1 MDLNAVRMLVQV
13 ADARSF
19 TVAAGQLGIS
29 QSGLSRAISRLEGT
43 LGVRLLHR
51 NTRNV
56 SLTPDGRQFV
66 DHCAP
71 LLSGLDDAER
81 RLGDRPCTPSGVL
94 KLTAPSMFGRKV
106 LVPLAGQLM
115 AAHPQLQF
123 ELVLNDR
130 LVDLVEEGF
139 DAALRTGPISDVRM
153 VARPLRPLHWVTV
166 ASPDYLARHGAP
178 ASVDALHDH
187 TCLAVRNLR
196 SGRLVDWQFR
206 EGDGLRE
213 FTPPARMVFQRRPAG
228 GRRAG
233 RGGHRAGDGFR
244 GGRRARRGAAAARTA
259 AVRRPQPCAVAGVPA
274 IAAGVPQDE
283 GIGRRIAGRQLVGAD
298 RWSARRIGTHGPR
311 ATTNGRGLPGAK
323 HR

>member
-29 QSGLSRAISRLEGT
+29 QSGLSRAISRLESA

-66 DHCAP
+66 EHCAP
-71 LLSGLDDAER
+71 LLSGLEDAER

-166 ASPDYLARHGAP
+166 ASPAYIVQHGEP
-178 ASVDALHDH
+178 ATVDALHDH
-187 TCLAVRNLR
+187 ACLAVRNLR

-206 EGDGLRE
+206 EAEGQLRE
-213 FTPPARMVFQRRPAG
+213 FTPPARMVFDSGDPLVEGALAG
-228 GRRAG
+228 IGIVQVM
-233 RGGHRAGDGFR
+233 DF
-244 GGRRARRGAAAARTA
+244 
-259 AVRRPQPCAVAGVPA
+259 AVADALADGRLQRVLQPF
-274 IAAGVPQDE
+274 E
-283 GIGRRIAGRQLVGAD
+283 GRSRVLSLVYPPSRQASPKLQVLAEALLGGD
-298 RWSARRIGTHGPR
+298 W
-311 ATTNGRGLPGAK
+311 
-323 HR
+323 

>member
-13 ADARSF
+13 AEARSF

-29 QSGLSRAISRLEGT
+29 QSGLSRAIGRLESA

-66 DHCAP
+66 EHCAP
-71 LLSGLDDAER
+71 LLSGLEDAER
-81 RLGDRPCTPSGVL
+81 RLGDRPSTPSGVL

-115 AAHPQLQF
+115 ATHPQLQF

-166 ASPDYLARHGAP
+166 ASPAYIARHGEP

-187 TCLAVRNLR
+187 ACLAVRNLR

-206 EGDGLRE
+206 EADGQLRE
-213 FTPPARMVFQRRPAG
+213 FTPPARMVFDSGDPLVEGALAGIGIVQVMDFAVADALADGRLQRVLQPFE
-228 GRRAG
+228 GRSRVLSLVYPPSRQASPKLQVLAEALL
-233 RGGHRAGDGFR
+233 AGD
-244 GGRRARRGAAAARTA
+244 
-259 AVRRPQPCAVAGVPA
+259 
-274 IAAGVPQDE
+274 
-283 GIGRRIAGRQLVGAD
+283 
-298 RWSARRIGTHGPR
+298 W
-311 ATTNGRGLPGAK
+311 
-323 HR
+323 

>member
-13 ADARSF
+13 AEARSF
-19 TVAAGQLGIS
+19 TLAACQLGIS
-29 QSGLSRAISRLEGT
+29 QSGLSRAIGRLESA

-66 DHCAP
+66 EHCAP
-71 LLSGLDDAER
+71 LLSGLEDAER
-81 RLGDRPCTPSGVL
+81 RLGDRPSTPSGVL

-153 VARPLRPLHWVTV
+153 VARPLRPLNWVTV
-166 ASPDYLARHGAP
+166 ASPAYLAQHGEP
-178 ASVDALHDH
+178 ATVDALHDH
-187 TCLAVRNLR
+187 ACLAVRNLR

-206 EGDGLRE
+206 EADGQLRE
-213 FTPPARMVFQRRPAG
+213 FTPPARMVFDSGDPLVEGALAG
-228 GRRAG
+228 IGIVQVM
-233 RGGHRAGDGFR
+233 DF
-244 GGRRARRGAAAARTA
+244 
-259 AVRRPQPCAVAGVPA
+259 AVADALADGRLQRVLQPF
-274 IAAGVPQDE
+274 E
-283 GIGRRIAGRQLVGAD
+283 GRSRVLSLVYPPSRQASPKLQVLAEALLGGD
-298 RWSARRIGTHGPR
+298 W
-311 ATTNGRGLPGAK
+311 
-323 HR
+323 

>member
-19 TVAAGQLGIS
+19 TLAAGQLGIS
-29 QSGLSRAISRLEGT
+29 QSGLSRAISRLESA

-66 DHCAP
+66 EHCAP
-71 LLSGLDDAER
+71 LLSGLEDAER
-81 RLGDRPCTPSGVL
+81 RLGDRPSTPSGVL

-153 VARPLRPLHWVTV
+153 VARPLRPLNWVTV
-166 ASPDYLARHGAP
+166 ASPAYIAQHGEP
-178 ASVDALHDH
+178 ATVDALHDH
-187 TCLAVRNLR
+187 ACLAVRNLR

-206 EGDGLRE
+206 EGDGQLRE
-213 FTPPARMVFQRRPAG
+213 FTPPARMVFDSGDPLVEGALAG
-228 GRRAG
+228 IGIVQVM
-233 RGGHRAGDGFR
+233 DF
-244 GGRRARRGAAAARTA
+244 
-259 AVRRPQPCAVAGVPA
+259 AVADALADGRLQRVLQPFEGRSRVLA
-274 IAAGVPQDE
+274 LVYPPSRQASPKLQVLAEALLAGN
-283 GIGRRIAGRQLVGAD
+283 
-298 RWSARRIGTHGPR
+298 W
-311 ATTNGRGLPGAK
+311 
-323 HR
+323 

>member
-13 ADARSF
+13 AEARSF

-29 QSGLSRAISRLEGT
+29 QSGLSRAIGRLESA

-51 NTRNV
+51 TTRNV

-66 DHCAP
+66 AHCAP
-71 LLSGLDDAER
+71 LLSGLEDAER
-81 RLGDRPCTPSGVL
+81 RLGDRPSTPAGVL

-153 VARPLRPLHWVTV
+153 VARPLRPLNWVTV
-166 ASPDYLARHGAP
+166 ASPAYIARHGQP
-178 ASVDALHDH
+178 ATVEALQHH
-187 TCLAVRNLR
+187 ACLAVRNLR

-206 EGDGLRE
+206 DGQGQLRE
-213 FTPPARMVFQRRPAG
+213 FTPPARMVFDSGDPLVEGALAG
-228 GRRAG
+228 IGIVQVM
-233 RGGHRAGDGFR
+233 DF
-244 GGRRARRGAAAARTA
+244 
-259 AVRRPQPCAVAGVPA
+259 AVADALADGRLQRVLQPF
-274 IAAGVPQDE
+274 E
-283 GIGRRIAGRQLVGAD
+283 GRSRVLSLVYPPSRQASPKLQVLAEALLGGE
-298 RWSARRIGTHGPR
+298 W
-311 ATTNGRGLPGAK
+311 
-323 HR
+323 

>member
-19 TVAAGQLGIS
+19 TLAAGQLGIS
-29 QSGLSRAISRLEGT
+29 QSGLSRAISRLESA

-66 DHCAP
+66 EHCAP
-71 LLSGLDDAER
+71 LLSGLEDAER
-81 RLGDRPCTPSGVL
+81 RLGDRPSTPSGVL

-153 VARPLRPLHWVTV
+153 VARPLRPLKWVTV
-166 ASPDYLARHGAP
+166 ASPAYIAQHGEP
-178 ASVDALHDH
+178 ATVDALHDH
-187 TCLAVRNLR
+187 ACLAVRNLR

-206 EGDGLRE
+206 EGDGQLRE
-213 FTPPARMVFQRRPAG
+213 FTPPARMVFDSGDPLVEGALAG
-228 GRRAG
+228 IGIVQVM
-233 RGGHRAGDGFR
+233 DF
-244 GGRRARRGAAAARTA
+244 
-259 AVRRPQPCAVAGVPA
+259 AVADALADGRLQRVLQPFEGRSRVLSLVYPPSRQA
-274 IAAGVPQDE
+274 SPKLQVLAEALLAGN
-283 GIGRRIAGRQLVGAD
+283 
-298 RWSARRIGTHGPR
+298 W
-311 ATTNGRGLPGAK
+311 
-323 HR
+323 

>member
-13 ADARSF
+13 AEARSF

-29 QSGLSRAISRLEGT
+29 QSGLSRAIGRLESA

-66 DHCAP
+66 EHCAP
-71 LLSGLDDAER
+71 LLSGLEDAER
-81 RLGDRPCTPSGVL
+81 RLGDRPSTPSGVL

-153 VARPLRPLHWVTV
+153 VARPLRPLNWVTV
-166 ASPDYLARHGAP
+166 ASPGYIARHGEP

-187 TCLAVRNLR
+187 ACLAVRNLR

-206 EGDGLRE
+206 EADGQLRD
-213 FTPPARMVFQRRPAG
+213 FTPPARMVFDSGDPLVEGALAG
-228 GRRAG
+228 IGIVQVM
-233 RGGHRAGDGFR
+233 DF
-244 GGRRARRGAAAARTA
+244 
-259 AVRRPQPCAVAGVPA
+259 AVADALADGRLQRVLQAFEGRSRVLSLVYPPSRQA
-274 IAAGVPQDE
+274 SPKLQVLAEALLAGN
-283 GIGRRIAGRQLVGAD
+283 
-298 RWSARRIGTHGPR
+298 W
-311 ATTNGRGLPGAK
+311 
-323 HR
+323 

>member
-29 QSGLSRAISRLEGT
+29 QSGLSRAISRLESA

-66 DHCAP
+66 EHCAP
-71 LLSGLDDAER
+71 LLSGLEDAER
-81 RLGDRPCTPSGVL
+81 RLGDRPSTPSGVL

-153 VARPLRPLHWVTV
+153 VARPLRPLNWVTV
-166 ASPDYLARHGAP
+166 ASPAYIAQHGEP
-178 ASVDALHDH
+178 ATVDALHDH
-187 TCLAVRNLR
+187 ACLAVRNLR

-206 EGDGLRE
+206 EAEGQLRE
-213 FTPPARMVFQRRPAG
+213 FTPPARTVFDSGDPLVEGALAG
-228 GRRAG
+228 IGIVQVM
-233 RGGHRAGDGFR
+233 DF
-244 GGRRARRGAAAARTA
+244 
-259 AVRRPQPCAVAGVPA
+259 AVADALADGRLQRVLQPF
-274 IAAGVPQDE
+274 E
-283 GIGRRIAGRQLVGAD
+283 GRSRVLSLVYPPSRQASPKLQVLAEALLGGD
-298 RWSARRIGTHGPR
+298 W
-311 ATTNGRGLPGAK
+311 
-323 HR
+323 

>member
-1 MDLNAVRMLVQV
+1 MDFNAVRMLVQV

-29 QSGLSRAISRLEGT
+29 QSGLSRAISRLESA

-66 DHCAP
+66 EHCAP
-71 LLSGLDDAER
+71 LLSGLEDAER
-81 RLGDRPCTPSGVL
+81 RLGDRPSTPSGVL

-166 ASPDYLARHGAP
+166 ASPAYIVQHGEP
-178 ASVDALHDH
+178 ATVDALHDH
-187 TCLAVRNLR
+187 ACLAVRNLR

-206 EGDGLRE
+206 EAEGQLRE
-213 FTPPARMVFQRRPAG
+213 FTPPARMVFDSGDPLVEGALAG
-228 GRRAG
+228 IGIVQVM
-233 RGGHRAGDGFR
+233 DF
-244 GGRRARRGAAAARTA
+244 
-259 AVRRPQPCAVAGVPA
+259 AVADALADGRLQRVLQPF
-274 IAAGVPQDE
+274 E
-283 GIGRRIAGRQLVGAD
+283 GRSRVLSLVYPPSRQASPKLQVLAEALLGGD
-298 RWSARRIGTHGPR
+298 W
-311 ATTNGRGLPGAK
+311 
-323 HR
+323 

>member
-13 ADARSF
+13 AEARSF
-19 TVAAGQLGIS
+19 TLAAGQLGIS
-29 QSGLSRAISRLEGT
+29 QSGLSRAIGRLESA

-66 DHCAP
+66 EHCAP
-71 LLSGLDDAER
+71 LLSGLEDAER
-81 RLGDRPCTPSGVL
+81 RLGDRPSTPSGVL

-153 VARPLRPLHWVTV
+153 VARPLRPLNWVTV
-166 ASPDYLARHGAP
+166 ASPAYLAQHGEP
-178 ASVDALHDH
+178 ATVDALHDH
-187 TCLAVRNLR
+187 ACLAVRNLR

-206 EGDGLRE
+206 EAEGQLRE
-213 FTPPARMVFQRRPAG
+213 FTPPARMVFDSGDPLVEGALAG
-228 GRRAG
+228 IGIVQVM
-233 RGGHRAGDGFR
+233 DF
-244 GGRRARRGAAAARTA
+244 
-259 AVRRPQPCAVAGVPA
+259 AVADALVDGRLQRVLQPF
-274 IAAGVPQDE
+274 E
-283 GIGRRIAGRQLVGAD
+283 GRSRALSLVYPPSRQASPKLQVLAEALLGGD
-298 RWSARRIGTHGPR
+298 W
-311 ATTNGRGLPGAK
+311 
-323 HR
+323 

>member
-29 QSGLSRAISRLEGT
+29 QSGLSRAISRLESA

-66 DHCAP
+66 EHCAP
-71 LLSGLDDAER
+71 LLSGLEDAER
-81 RLGDRPCTPSGVL
+81 RLGDRPSTPSGVL

-153 VARPLRPLHWVTV
+153 VARPLRPLNWVTV
-166 ASPDYLARHGAP
+166 ASPAYIAQHGEP
-178 ASVDALHDH
+178 ATVDALHDH
-187 TCLAVRNLR
+187 ACLAVRNLR

-206 EGDGLRE
+206 EAEGQLRE
-213 FTPPARMVFQRRPAG
+213 FTPPARTVFDSGDPLVEGALAG
-228 GRRAG
+228 IGIVQVM
-233 RGGHRAGDGFR
+233 DF
-244 GGRRARRGAAAARTA
+244 
-259 AVRRPQPCAVAGVPA
+259 AVADALADGRLQRVLQPFEGRSRVLSLVYPPSRQA
-274 IAAGVPQDE
+274 SPKLQVLAQALLAGN
-283 GIGRRIAGRQLVGAD
+283 
-298 RWSARRIGTHGPR
+298 W
-311 ATTNGRGLPGAK
+311 
-323 HR
+323 

>member
-13 ADARSF
+13 AEARSF
-19 TVAAGQLGIS
+19 TTAAGQLGIS
-29 QSGLSRAISRLEGT
+29 QSGLSRAIGRLESE

-66 DHCAP
+66 EHCTP
-71 LLSGLDDAER
+71 LLCGLEDAER

-106 LVPLAGQLM
+106 LVPIAGRLM
-115 AAHPQLQF
+115 AQHPQLQF

-153 VARPLRPLHWVTV
+153 VARPLRPLRWVTV
-166 ASPDYLARHGAP
+166 ASPDYITRHGAP
-178 ASVDALHDH
+178 ASVDALQDH

-206 EGDGLRE
+206 QADGQLRE
-213 FTPPARMVFQRRPAG
+213 FTAAARMVFDSGDPLVEAAMAGIGIVQVMDFAVADALASGRLQRVLQPFE
-228 GRRAG
+228 GRERALSLVYPPS
-233 RGGHRAGDGFR
+233 RQASPKMKVLAEALLAGD
-244 GGRRARRGAAAARTA
+244 
-259 AVRRPQPCAVAGVPA
+259 
-274 IAAGVPQDE
+274 
-283 GIGRRIAGRQLVGAD
+283 
-298 RWSARRIGTHGPR
+298 W
-311 ATTNGRGLPGAK
+311 
-323 HR
+323 

>member
-13 ADARSF
+13 AEARSF

-29 QSGLSRAISRLEGT
+29 QSGLSRAIGRLESA

-66 DHCAP
+66 EHCAP
-71 LLSGLDDAER
+71 LLSGLEDAER
-81 RLGDRPCTPSGVL
+81 RLGDRPSTPSGVL

-115 AAHPQLQF
+115 ATHPQLQF

-153 VARPLRPLHWVTV
+153 VARPLRPLNWVTV
-166 ASPDYLARHGAP
+166 ASPAYIARHGEP

-187 TCLAVRNLR
+187 ACLAVRNLR

-206 EGDGLRE
+206 EADGQLRE
-213 FTPPARMVFQRRPAG
+213 FTPPARMVFDSGDPLVEGALAG
-228 GRRAG
+228 IGIVQVM
-233 RGGHRAGDGFR
+233 DF
-244 GGRRARRGAAAARTA
+244 
-259 AVRRPQPCAVAGVPA
+259 AVADALADGRLQRVLQPFEGRSRVLSLVYPPSRQA
-274 IAAGVPQDE
+274 SPKLQVLAEALLAGN
-283 GIGRRIAGRQLVGAD
+283 
-298 RWSARRIGTHGPR
+298 W
-311 ATTNGRGLPGAK
+311 
-323 HR
+323 

>member
-29 QSGLSRAISRLEGT
+29 QSGLSRAISRLESA

-66 DHCAP
+66 EHCAP

-81 RLGDRPCTPSGVL
+81 RLGDRPSTPSGVL

-115 AAHPQLQF
+115 ATHPQLQF

-153 VARPLRPLHWVTV
+153 VARPLRPLNWVTV
-166 ASPDYLARHGAP
+166 ASPAYIAQHGEP
-178 ASVDALHDH
+178 ATVDALHDH
-187 TCLAVRNLR
+187 ACLAVRNLR

-206 EGDGLRE
+206 EAHGQLRE
-213 FTPPARMVFQRRPAG
+213 FTPPARMVFDSGDPLVEGALAG
-228 GRRAG
+228 IGIVQVM
-233 RGGHRAGDGFR
+233 DF
-244 GGRRARRGAAAARTA
+244 
-259 AVRRPQPCAVAGVPA
+259 AVADALADGRLQRVLQPF
-274 IAAGVPQDE
+274 E
-283 GIGRRIAGRQLVGAD
+283 GRSRVLSLVYPPSRQASPKLQVLAEALLGGD
-298 RWSARRIGTHGPR
+298 W
-311 ATTNGRGLPGAK
+311 
-323 HR
+323 

>member
-13 ADARSF
+13 AEARSF

-29 QSGLSRAISRLEGT
+29 QSGLSRAIGRLESA

-51 NTRNV
+51 TTRNV

-66 DHCAP
+66 AHCAP
-71 LLSGLDDAER
+71 LLSGLEDAER
-81 RLGDRPCTPSGVL
+81 RLGDRPSTPAGVL

-115 AAHPQLQF
+115 ATHPQLQF

-166 ASPDYLARHGAP
+166 ASPAYIARHGQP
-178 ASVDALHDH
+178 ATVDALQDH
-187 TCLAVRNLR
+187 ACLAVRNLR

-206 EGDGLRE
+206 DGQGQLRE
-213 FTPPARMVFQRRPAG
+213 FTPPARMVFDSGDPLVEGALAG
-228 GRRAG
+228 IGIVQVM
-233 RGGHRAGDGFR
+233 DF
-244 GGRRARRGAAAARTA
+244 
-259 AVRRPQPCAVAGVPA
+259 AVADALADGRLQRVLQPF
-274 IAAGVPQDE
+274 E
-283 GIGRRIAGRQLVGAD
+283 GRSRVLSLVYPPSRQASPKLQVLAEALLGGE
-298 RWSARRIGTHGPR
+298 W
-311 ATTNGRGLPGAK
+311 
-323 HR
+323 

>member
-13 ADARSF
+13 AEARSF
-19 TVAAGQLGIS
+19 TLAAGQLGIS
-29 QSGLSRAISRLEGT
+29 QSGLSRAIGRLESA

-66 DHCAP
+66 EHCAP
-71 LLSGLDDAER
+71 LLSGLEDAER
-81 RLGDRPCTPSGVL
+81 RLGDRPSTPSGVL

-153 VARPLRPLHWVTV
+153 VARPLRPLNWVTV
-166 ASPDYLARHGAP
+166 ASPAYLGQHGEP
-178 ASVDALHDH
+178 ATVDALHDH
-187 TCLAVRNLR
+187 ACLAVRNLR

-206 EGDGLRE
+206 EAEGQLRE
-213 FTPPARMVFQRRPAG
+213 FTPPARMVFDSGDPLVEGALAG
-228 GRRAG
+228 IGIVQVM
-233 RGGHRAGDGFR
+233 DF
-244 GGRRARRGAAAARTA
+244 
-259 AVRRPQPCAVAGVPA
+259 AVADALADGRLQRVLQPF
-274 IAAGVPQDE
+274 E
-283 GIGRRIAGRQLVGAD
+283 GRSRVLSLVYPPSRQASPKLQVLAEALLGGD
-298 RWSARRIGTHGPR
+298 W
-311 ATTNGRGLPGAK
+311 
-323 HR
+323 